1 MRAAYSKLFT
11 QLNGLKQWFRSKV
24 LASFVGNLRTGVYER
39 FMDLFAVFNEA
50 DEETGQVK
58 LWSVFKHHA
67 ADLRKAL
74 ERVCLDDISGA
85 DSQIE

>member
-1 MRAAYSKLFT
+1 
-11 QLNGLKQWFRSKV
+11 
-24 LASFVGNLRTGVYER
+24 
-39 FMDLFAVFNEA
+39 MDLFAVFNEA

-74 ERVCLDDISGA
+74 ERVCLDEISGA